1 MFTWMRTHQRK
12 LMLIITVLTIIAFA
26 FLYNYTDPSKVRTD
40 RLAQVYGR
48 DLSITDFQREARKF
62 NLAIALGLAEYAQAL
77 GATGGDEGLPDFV
90 INKRIID
97 HEGAALGIQPT
108 QKEVEAAIAALPVFQ
123 TGGQFDYE
131 GKYKPLIAT
140 ALAPQ
145 GFTELEIQELVRS
158 SLILKRIKATLDA
171 APAVTEGEVAYLT
184 RLFQPVTGV
193 AVQFDLADFASKV
206 KVTEDQIT
214 AAFKA
219 GAGRFVTPEL
229 RTARYVQF
237 PLPAASEKLT
247 GKAKIEAEQKVADAA
262 DAFATAAATVGFDKA
277 AKDAGLKIETTLPFD
292 RTGQMPALKDLAS
305 LSDVNIS
312 GPLAAIAPSV
322 FTLTKDAP
330 VTGVRQSGDEFVV
343 AELKDV
349 TPSRAMTLAE
359 ARPEIT
365 RELTDAAARAE
376 LTKASTAA
384 ISKLREAAR
393 AGQPAAAATTA
404 AGLKTQ
410 TFTNVSR
417 MDDKAPMEQRQYAD
431 AAIVLNEGEVGGFQP
446 GPTGGTIVWLEKRS
460 PADAKVLEQH
470 RAELTAGILT
480 QRQNVLWAEWLKA
493 AQKQAGA
500 PFFSARRG

>member
-62 NLAIALGLAEYAQAL
+62 NLAIALGLTEYASSL
-77 GATGGDEGLPDFV
+77 GATGSDEGLPDFV

-97 HEGAALGIQPT
+97 HEGRALGIQPT
-108 QKEVEAAIAALPVFQ
+108 QKEIEAAIAALPVFQ

-131 GKYKPLIAT
+131 GKYKPLVAT

-158 SLILKRIKATLDA
+158 SLILQRIKATLDA
-171 APAVTEGEVAYLT
+171 APAVTEGEIAYLT

-193 AVQFDLADFASKV
+193 AIQFNLADFASQV
-206 KVTEDQIT
+206 KLTEDQINT
-214 AAFKA
+214 AFKA
-219 GAGRFVTPEL
+219 GAARFVTPEL

-247 GKAKIEAEQKVADAA
+247 GKAKIDAEQKVADAA
-262 DAFATAAATVGFDKA
+262 DAFATAAARVGFDKA
-277 AKDAGLKIETTLPFD
+277 AKDAGLKVETTLPFD
-292 RTGQMPALKDLAS
+292 RSGQMPALKELGDLSNVSVA
-305 LSDVNIS
+305 
-312 GPLAAIAPSV
+312 GPLAAIAPAV

-330 VTGVRQSGDEFVV
+330 ITGVHQSGDQFVV

-359 ARPEIT
+359 ARPDIT
-365 RELTDAAARAE
+365 RELTDDAARAE
-376 LTKASTAA
+376 LTKAATAA
-384 ISKLREAAR
+384 IAKLRDAAK
-393 AGQPAAAATTA
+393 AGQTPAAATA
-404 AGLKTQ
+404 GMKTQ
-410 TFTNVSR
+410 AFTNVSR

-431 AAIVLNEGEVGGFQP
+431 SAVVLNEGEVGGFQP
-446 GPTGGTIVWLEKRS
+446 GPTGGTVIWLEKRA
-460 PADAKVLEQH
+460 PADEKVLAEH
-470 RAELTAGILT
+470 RAELTTGILT

-500 PFFSARRG
+500 PFFTAKRG

>member
-26 FLYNYTDPSKVRTD
+26 FLYNYTDPSTVRTD

-62 NLAIALGLAEYAQAL
+62 NLALALGLTEYASSL
-77 GATGGDEGLPDFV
+77 GATGDDDSMPDFV

-97 HEGAALGIQPT
+97 HEGRALGIQPT
-108 QKEVEAAIAALPVFQ
+108 QKEIEAAIAALPAFQ

-131 GKYKPLIAT
+131 GKYKPFVAT

-158 SLILKRIKATLDA
+158 SLILQRIKATLDA
-171 APAVTEGEVAYLT
+171 APAVTEGEIAYLT

-193 AVQFDLADFASKV
+193 AIQFDLADFASKV
-206 KVTEDQIT
+206 KITEDQIN

-219 GAGRFVTPEL
+219 GAARFVTPEL

-237 PLPAASEKLT
+237 PLPAASGSLT
-247 GKAKIEAEQKVADAA
+247 GKAKIDAQQKVADAA
-262 DAFATAAATVGFDKA
+262 DAFADAAASVGFDKA
-277 AKDAGLKIETTLPFD
+277 AKDAGLKVETTLPFD
-292 RTGQMPALKDLAS
+292 RSGQMPALKELGDLNNVSVA
-305 LSDVNIS
+305 
-312 GPLAAIAPSV
+312 GPTAAIAPAV

-330 VTGVRQSGDEFVV
+330 ISGVRQSGDQFVV

-349 TPSRAMTLAE
+349 TPARAMTLAE

-365 RELTDAAARAE
+365 KELTDSAAREE
-376 LTKASTAA
+376 LTKAATAA
-384 ISKLREAAR
+384 IAKLRDAAK
-393 AGQPAAAATTA
+393 AGQAPAAATAA

-410 TFTNVSR
+410 AFTNVSR

-431 AAIVLNEGEVGGFQP
+431 SAVVLNEGEVGGFQP
-446 GPTGGTIVWLEKRS
+446 GPTGGTVIWLEKRGA
-460 PADAKVLEQH
+460 ADSKIFADH
-470 RAELTAGILT
+470 RAELSASILA

-500 PFFSARRG
+500 PFFTANRG